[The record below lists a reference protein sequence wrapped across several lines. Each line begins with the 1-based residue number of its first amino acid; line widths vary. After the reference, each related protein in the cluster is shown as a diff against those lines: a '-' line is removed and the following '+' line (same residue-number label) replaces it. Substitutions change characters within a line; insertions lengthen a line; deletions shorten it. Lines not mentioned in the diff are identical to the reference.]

1 MTQLPEATYS
11 ILRQVF
17 GVLGLA
23 EAEQR
28 EYEEKFEQMWMMRFA
43 AAIVKKLPDNEGK
56 EVAELANKAQT
67 QEEKK
72 QLEEKLRNWLNP
84 EETQRLLQKVGDE
97 VFSEF
102 LPVAYEVASDEQK
115 QKLEDLFPKEALRR

>member
-1 MTQLPEATYS
+1 MTQLPKDTYA
-11 ILRQVF
+11 ILRRVF
-17 GVLGLA
+17 EVLGLSQ
-23 EAEQR
+23 EEQR

-43 AAIVKKLPDNEGK
+43 AAIIKKLPDNEGK

-67 QEEKK
+67 PEEKK

-97 VFSEF
+97 VFEEF
-102 LPVAYEVASDEQK
+102 LPVAYGVATDEQK
-115 QKLEDLFPKEALRR
+115 RQLEGLFPKTALQR